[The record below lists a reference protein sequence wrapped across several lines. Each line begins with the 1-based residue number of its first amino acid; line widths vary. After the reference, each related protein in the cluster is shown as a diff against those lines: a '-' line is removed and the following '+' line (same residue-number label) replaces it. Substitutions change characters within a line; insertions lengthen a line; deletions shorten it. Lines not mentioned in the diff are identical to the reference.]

1 MKKKDITYLV
11 FQSQIKDKDT
21 SVNAYIDRGLAMCQ
35 SMFLWDGLPD
45 SVPQKEI
52 ERMLQTNGN
61 CFVTKVDGTL
71 YALQGAK
78 GGEPDAYDRP
88 TMYTVANVA
97 LHLNKNYDIAKDG
110 VLIEND
116 SNSNSLLPLLGK
128 YAVLMTDAQISLNT
142 ASILSRITMLISASD
157 DKTKASAELFLQKIL
172 NGDFSII
179 GESAFLKGVQLQ
191 TAPTSNTNY
200 INQLIELVQYYRASL
215 CNDLGLNANYNMKR
229 ERLNLGETSM
239 NIDLLLPYVD
249 DMLRERQTAAKAINE
264 MYGTEITVELNSSW
278 ALNRESYVS
287 ELENAKD
294 THGHPT
300 EQEQEETETEPQ
312 EQGEPEQ
319 ENPEQEE
326 QEQEQTET
334 ETEPTEQEVTET
346 EQEEQEEQEEKEYET

>member
-1 MKKKDITYLV
+1 MKQTDITYTV

-21 SVNAYIDRGLAMCQ
+21 SVNAYVDRGLAMCQ
-35 SMFLWDGLPD
+35 SMFVWDGLPD
-45 SVPQKEI
+45 SIPQKEL
-52 ERMLQTNGN
+52 ERLLQVGGN
-61 CFVTKVDGTL
+61 CFVTEVDGTL

-78 GGEPDAYDRP
+78 GGEPDVYDRP
-88 TMYTVANVA
+88 TIYTVANVA
-97 LHLNKNYDIAKDG
+97 LQLNRNYDIQKDG
-110 VLIEND
+110 VLVEND
-116 SNSNSLLPLLGK
+116 SNGKSLLPVLGK

-200 INQLIELVQYYRASL
+200 ITQLIELVQYYRASM

-229 ERLNLGETSM
+229 ERLNMGETSM

-249 DMLRERQTAAKAINE
+249 DMLRERQTAAKKINE
-264 MYGTEITVELNSSW
+264 MYGTTVTVELNSSW

-294 THGHPT
+294 THEHPT
-300 EQEQEETETEPQ
+300 EQEQEVTNTETTVTETEPTEPQEQEEQETEPQ
-312 EQGEPEQ
+312 EQEEQ
-319 ENPEQEE
+319 ETEPQEQEE
-326 QEQEQTET
+326 QEKEE
-334 ETEPTEQEVTET
+334 EDEV
-346 EQEEQEEQEEKEYET
+346 

>member
-1 MKKKDITYLV
+1 MKKTDITYTV

-35 SMFLWDGLPD
+35 SMFVWDGLPD
-45 SVPQKEI
+45 SIPQKEL
-52 ERMLQTNGN
+52 ERLLQVGGN
-61 CFVTKVDGTL
+61 CFVTEVDGTL

-78 GGEPDAYDRP
+78 GGEPDVYDRP
-88 TMYTVANVA
+88 TIYTVANVA
-97 LHLNKNYDIAKDG
+97 LQLNKNYDIQQDG
-110 VLIEND
+110 VLVEND
-116 SNSNSLLPLLGK
+116 SNGNSLLHILGK

-200 INQLIELVQYYRASL
+200 ITQLIELVQYYRASM

-229 ERLNLGETSM
+229 ERLNMGETSM
-239 NIDLLLPYVD
+239 NVDLLLPYVD
-249 DMLRERQTAAKAINE
+249 DMLRERQTAAKKINE
-264 MYGTEITVELNSSW
+264 MYGTTVTVSLNSSW

-300 EQEQEETETEPQ
+300 EQEQEEQEVTDTETFVTEPEPTEPTEPTEPQETETEPTEPQ
-312 EQGEPEQ
+312 EQEA
-319 ENPEQEE
+319 EQEE
-326 QEQEQTET
+326 QEQEK
-334 ETEPTEQEVTET
+334 
-346 EQEEQEEQEEKEYET
+346 EKEDEV

>member
-1 MKKKDITYLV
+1 MKKTDITYTV

-21 SVNAYIDRGLAMCQ
+21 SVNSYIDRGLAMCQ
-35 SMFLWDGLPD
+35 SMFVWDGLPD
-45 SVPQKEI
+45 SIPQKEI
-52 ERMLQTNGN
+52 ERLLQVGGN
-61 CFVTKVDGTL
+61 CFVTEVDGTL

-78 GGEPDAYDRP
+78 GGEPDVYDRP
-88 TMYTVANVA
+88 TIYTVTNVA
-97 LHLNKNYDIAKDG
+97 LQLNRNYDIQKDG
-110 VLIEND
+110 VLVEND
-116 SNSNSLLPLLGK
+116 SNGISLLPILGK

-200 INQLIELVQYYRASL
+200 ITQLIELVQYYRASM

-229 ERLNLGETSM
+229 ERLNMGETSM

-249 DMLRERQTAAKAINE
+249 DMLRERQTAAKKINE
-264 MYGTEITVELNSSW
+264 MYGTTVTVELNSSW

-294 THGHPT
+294 THEHPT
-300 EQEQEETETEPQ
+300 EQEQEEQEVTDTETTVTETE
-312 EQGEPEQ
+312 
-319 ENPEQEE
+319 QEE
-326 QEQEQTET
+326 PQET
-334 ETEPTEQEVTET
+334 ETEPTEQEEQETEPQEQEA
-346 EQEEQEEQEEKEYET
+346 EQEEQEKKEEDEV

>member
-1 MKKKDITYLV
+1 MKKKDITYTV

-35 SMFLWDGLPD
+35 SMFLWDGLPE
-45 SVPQKEI
+45 SIPQKEL
-52 ERMLQTNGN
+52 ERLLQTNGN
-61 CFVTKVDGTL
+61 CFVTQVDGTL

-78 GGEPDAYDRP
+78 GGEPDVYDRP
-88 TMYTVANVA
+88 TIYTVSNVA
-97 LHLNKNYDIAKDG
+97 LNLNRNYDIAKDG
-110 VLIEND
+110 VLVEND
-116 SNSNSLLPLLGK
+116 SNGKSLLPLLGR

-179 GESAFLKGVQLQ
+179 GESAFLKGVQMQ

-249 DMLRERQTAAKAINE
+249 DMLRERQTSAKAINE

-294 THGHPT
+294 THEHPT
-300 EQEQEETETEPQ
+300 EQEQEETETEP
-312 EQGEPEQ
+312 
-319 ENPEQEE
+319 
-326 QEQEQTET
+326 
-334 ETEPTEQEVTET
+334 T
-346 EQEEQEEQEEKEYET
+346 EQEEQETEQEEPEKEKEIEDEV

>member
-1 MKKKDITYLV
+1 MKKTDITYTV

-21 SVNAYIDRGLAMCQ
+21 SVNAYVDRGLAMCQ
-35 SMFLWDGLPD
+35 SMFVWDGLPD
-45 SVPQKEI
+45 SIPQKEI
-52 ERMLQTNGN
+52 ERLLQVGGN
-61 CFVTKVDGTL
+61 CFVTEVDGTL

-78 GGEPDAYDRP
+78 GGEPDVYDRP
-88 TMYTVANVA
+88 TIYTVANVA
-97 LHLNKNYDIAKDG
+97 LQLNRNYDIQKDG
-110 VLIEND
+110 VLVEND
-116 SNSNSLLPLLGK
+116 SNGKSLLPILGK

-179 GESAFLKGVQLQ
+179 GESAFLKGVQMQ

-200 INQLIELVQYYRASL
+200 ITQLIELVQYYRASM

-229 ERLNLGETSM
+229 ERLNMGETSM

-249 DMLRERQTAAKAINE
+249 DMLRERQTAAKKINE
-264 MYGTEITVELNSSW
+264 MYGTTVTVELNSSW

-294 THGHPT
+294 THDHPT
-300 EQEQEETETEPQ
+300 A
-312 EQGEPEQ
+312 
-319 ENPEQEE
+319 QEE
-326 QEQEQTET
+326 QEVPDTETTVTETEQEEPQET
-334 ETEPTEQEVTET
+334 ETEPTEQEEQETEPQ
-346 EQEEQEEQEEKEYET
+346 EQEEQEKEEDEI

>member
-1 MKKKDITYLV
+1 MKKTDITYTV

-21 SVNAYIDRGLAMCQ
+21 SVNSYIDRGLAMCQ
-35 SMFLWDGLPD
+35 SMFVWDGLPD
-45 SVPQKEI
+45 SIPQKEI
-52 ERMLQTNGN
+52 ERLLQVGGN
-61 CFVTKVDGTL
+61 CFVTEVDGTL

-78 GGEPDAYDRP
+78 GGEPDVYDRP
-88 TMYTVANVA
+88 TIYTVANVA
-97 LHLNKNYDIAKDG
+97 LQLNRNYDIQKDG
-110 VLIEND
+110 VLVEND
-116 SNSNSLLPLLGK
+116 SNGKSLLPILGK

-200 INQLIELVQYYRASL
+200 ITQLIELVQYYRASM

-229 ERLNLGETSM
+229 ERLNMGETSM

-249 DMLRERQTAAKAINE
+249 DMLRERQTAAKKINE
-264 MYGTEITVELNSSW
+264 MYGTTVTVELNSSW

-294 THGHPT
+294 THDHPT
-300 EQEQEETETEPQ
+300 A
-312 EQGEPEQ
+312 
-319 ENPEQEE
+319 QEE
-326 QEQEQTET
+326 QEVPDTETTVTETEQEEPQET
-334 ETEPTEQEVTET
+334 ETEPTEQEEQETEPQ
-346 EQEEQEEQEEKEYET
+346 EQEEQEKKEEDEV

>member
-1 MKKKDITYLV
+1 MKKKDITYTV

-35 SMFLWDGLPD
+35 SMFIWDGLPE
-45 SVPQKEI
+45 SIPQKEL
-52 ERMLQTNGN
+52 ERLLQTNGN
-61 CFVTKVDGTL
+61 CFVTRVDGTL

-78 GGEPDAYDRP
+78 GGEPDVYERP
-88 TMYTVANVA
+88 TIYTVSNVA
-97 LHLNKNYDIAKDG
+97 LQLNRNYDIAKDG

-116 SNSNSLLPLLGK
+116 SNGKSLLPLLGK

-179 GESAFLKGVQLQ
+179 GESAFLKGVQMQ

-249 DMLRERQTAAKAINE
+249 DMLRERQTSAKAINE
-264 MYGTEITVELNSSW
+264 MFGTEITVELNSSW

-294 THGHPT
+294 THEHPT

-312 EQGEPEQ
+312 EQ
-319 ENPEQEE
+319 PEQEE
-326 QEQEQTET
+326 PQEQEET
-334 ETEPTEQEVTET
+334 ETEPTEQEETET
-346 EQEEQEEQEEKEYET
+346 EQEEPEKEKEVEDEV

>member
-1 MKKKDITYLV
+1 MKKKDITYTV

-45 SVPQKEI
+45 SIPQKEL
-52 ERMLQTNGN
+52 ERLLQTNGN
-61 CFVTKVDGTL
+61 CFVTQVDGTL

-78 GGEPDAYDRP
+78 GGEPDVYDRP
-88 TMYTVANVA
+88 TVYTVSNVA
-97 LHLNKNYDIAKDG
+97 LQLNRNYDIAKDG

-116 SNSNSLLPLLGK
+116 SNGKSLLPLLGK

-179 GESAFLKGVQLQ
+179 GESAFLKGVQMQ

-249 DMLRERQTAAKAINE
+249 DMLRERQTSAKAINE

-294 THGHPT
+294 THEHPT
-300 EQEQEETETEPQ
+300 EQEQEETETEPT
-312 EQGEPEQ
+312 EQ
-319 ENPEQEE
+319 ETGQEE
-326 QEQEQTET
+326 PQEQEET
-334 ETEPTEQEVTET
+334 ETEPTEQEEQET
-346 EQEEQEEQEEKEYET
+346 EQEEPEKEKEIEDEV

>member
-1 MKKKDITYLV
+1 MNKDITYSL

-35 SMFLWDGLPD
+35 SMFVWDGLPE
-45 SVPQKEI
+45 SIPQKEL
-52 ERMLQTNGN
+52 ERLLQMGGN
-61 CFVTKVDGTL
+61 CFVTDVNGTL

-78 GGEPDAYDRP
+78 GGEPDVYDRP

-97 LHLNKNYDIAKDG
+97 LKLSKNYDIQKDG
-110 VLIEND
+110 VLVEND
-116 SNSNSLLPLLGK
+116 SNGNSLLPVLGK

-191 TAPTSNTNY
+191 TAQTSNANY
-200 INQLIELVQYYRASL
+200 ITQLIELVQYYRASL

-229 ERLNLGETSM
+229 ERLNTGETQM
-239 NIDLLLPYVD
+239 NIDMLLPYVD
-249 DMLRERQTAAKAINE
+249 DMLSERQNAAKKINE
-264 MYGTEITVELNSSW
+264 MYGTTVTVELNSSW
-278 ALNRESYVS
+278 ALNRESYFS

-300 EQEQEETETEPQ
+300 EQEQEEQEVTDTETEQEVTGTETEQEETETEPQ
-312 EQGEPEQ
+312 EQEET
-319 ENPEQEE
+319 EKEQEE
-326 QEQEQTET
+326 
-334 ETEPTEQEVTET
+334 
-346 EQEEQEEQEEKEYET
+346 EYEV

>member
-1 MKKKDITYLV
+1 MKKKDITYTV

-35 SMFLWDGLPD
+35 SMFLWDGLPE
-45 SVPQKEI
+45 SIPQKEL
-52 ERMLQTNGN
+52 ERLLQTNGN
-61 CFVTKVDGTL
+61 CFVTQVDGTL

-78 GGEPDAYDRP
+78 GGEPDVYERP
-88 TMYTVANVA
+88 TIYTVSNVA
-97 LHLNKNYDIAKDG
+97 LQLNKNYDIAKDG

-116 SNSNSLLPLLGK
+116 SNGKSLLPLLGK

-179 GESAFLKGVQLQ
+179 GESAFLKGVQMQ

-249 DMLRERQTAAKAINE
+249 DMLRERQTSAKAINE
-264 MYGTEITVELNSSW
+264 MFGTEITVELNSSW

-294 THGHPT
+294 THEHPT

-312 EQGEPEQ
+312 EQ
-319 ENPEQEE
+319 PEQEE
-326 QEQEQTET
+326 PQEQEET
-334 ETEPTEQEVTET
+334 ETEPTEQEEQET
-346 EQEEQEEQEEKEYET
+346 EQEETEKEKEVEDEV

>member
-45 SVPQKEI
+45 SIPQKEL
-52 ERMLQTNGN
+52 ERLLHTNGN
-61 CFVTKVDGTL
+61 CFVTQVDGTL

-78 GGEPDAYDRP
+78 GGEPDVYDRP
-88 TMYTVANVA
+88 TIYTVANVA
-97 LHLNKNYDIAKDG
+97 LQLNKNYDIAKDG

-116 SNSNSLLPLLGK
+116 SNGQSLLPLLGK

-191 TAPTSNTNY
+191 TAPTTNTNY

-239 NIDLLLPYVD
+239 NVDLLLPYVD
-249 DMLRERQTAAKAINE
+249 DMLRERQQAAKAINE

-278 ALNRESYVS
+278 ALNRESYIS

-294 THGHPT
+294 THEHPT
-300 EQEQEETETEPQ
+300 EQEQEETETER
-312 EQGEPEQ
+312 E
-319 ENPEQEE
+319 
-326 QEQEQTET
+326 ET
-334 ETEPTEQEVTET
+334 ETEQEETET
-346 EQEEQEEQEEKEYET
+346 EQEEQEEQEEKEDETK

>member
-1 MKKKDITYLV
+1 MKQTDITYTV

-21 SVNAYIDRGLAMCQ
+21 SVNAYVDRGLAMCQ
-35 SMFLWDGLPD
+35 SMFVWDGLPD
-45 SVPQKEI
+45 TVPQKEI
-52 ERMLQTNGN
+52 ERLLQVGGN
-61 CFVTKVDGTL
+61 CFVTEVDGTL

-78 GGEPDAYDRP
+78 GGEPDVYDRP
-88 TMYTVANVA
+88 TIYTVSNVA
-97 LHLNKNYDIAKDG
+97 LQLNRNYDIQKDG
-110 VLIEND
+110 VLVEND
-116 SNSNSLLPLLGK
+116 SNGNSLLPVLGK

-200 INQLIELVQYYRASL
+200 ITQLIELVQYYRASM

-229 ERLNLGETSM
+229 ERLNMGETSM

-249 DMLRERQTAAKAINE
+249 DMLRERQTAAKKINE
-264 MYGTEITVELNSSW
+264 MYGTNVTVELNSSW

-294 THGHPT
+294 THEHPT
-300 EQEQEETETEPQ
+300 EQEQEEQEVTDTET
-312 EQGEPEQ
+312 
-319 ENPEQEE
+319 
-326 QEQEQTET
+326 TVT
-334 ETEPTEQEVTET
+334 ETEPTEQEEQETEPQETET
-346 EQEEQEEQEEKEYET
+346 EPQEQEEQEKEEDEV

>member
-1 MKKKDITYLV
+1 MKKTDITYTV

-21 SVNAYIDRGLAMCQ
+21 SVNSYIDRGLAMCQ
-35 SMFLWDGLPD
+35 SMFVWDGLPE
-45 SVPQKEI
+45 SIPQKEI
-52 ERMLQTNGN
+52 ERLLQVGGN
-61 CFVTKVDGTL
+61 CFVTEVDGTL

-78 GGEPDAYDRP
+78 GGEPDVYDRP
-88 TMYTVANVA
+88 TIYTVANVA
-97 LHLNKNYDIAKDG
+97 LQLNRNYDIQKDG
-110 VLIEND
+110 VLVEND
-116 SNSNSLLPLLGK
+116 SNGTSLLPILGK

-200 INQLIELVQYYRASL
+200 ITQLIELVQYYRASM

-229 ERLNLGETSM
+229 ERLNMGETSM

-249 DMLRERQTAAKAINE
+249 DMLRERQTAAKKINE
-264 MYGTEITVELNSSW
+264 MYGTTVTVELNSSW

-294 THGHPT
+294 THDHPT
-300 EQEQEETETEPQ
+300 A
-312 EQGEPEQ
+312 
-319 ENPEQEE
+319 QEE
-326 QEQEQTET
+326 QEVPDTETTVTETEQEEPQET
-334 ETEPTEQEVTET
+334 ETEPTEQEEQETEPQ
-346 EQEEQEEQEEKEYET
+346 EQEEQEKEEEDEV

>member
-1 MKKKDITYLV
+1 MKQTDITYTV

-21 SVNAYIDRGLAMCQ
+21 SVNAYVDRGLAMCQ
-35 SMFLWDGLPD
+35 SMFVWDGLPD
-45 SVPQKEI
+45 SIPQKEF
-52 ERMLQTNGN
+52 ERLLQVGGN
-61 CFVTKVDGTL
+61 CFVTEVDGTL

-78 GGEPDAYDRP
+78 GGEPDVYDRP
-88 TMYTVANVA
+88 TIYTVSNVA
-97 LHLNKNYDIAKDG
+97 LQLNRNYDIQKDG
-110 VLIEND
+110 VLVEND
-116 SNSNSLLPLLGK
+116 SNGKSLLPILGK

-200 INQLIELVQYYRASL
+200 ITQLIELVQYYRASM

-229 ERLNLGETSM
+229 ERLNMGETSM

-249 DMLRERQTAAKAINE
+249 DMLRERQTAAKKINE
-264 MYGTEITVELNSSW
+264 MYGTTVTVELNSSW

-294 THGHPT
+294 THEHPT
-300 EQEQEETETEPQ
+300 EQEQEEQEVTDTETTVTETEPQ
-312 EQGEPEQ
+312 EQ
-319 ENPEQEE
+319 EE
-326 QEQEQTET
+326 QETEPQET
-334 ETEPTEQEVTET
+334 ETEPTEPQ
-346 EQEEQEEQEEKEYET
+346 EQEEQEKQEEDEV

>member
-1 MKKKDITYLV
+1 MKKKDITYTV

-35 SMFLWDGLPD
+35 SMFLWDGLPE
-45 SVPQKEI
+45 SIPQKEL
-52 ERMLQTNGN
+52 ERLLQTNGN
-61 CFVTKVDGTL
+61 CFVTQVDGTL

-78 GGEPDAYDRP
+78 GGEPDVYDRP
-88 TMYTVANVA
+88 TIYTVSNVA
-97 LHLNKNYDIAKDG
+97 LNLNRNYDIAKDG
-110 VLIEND
+110 VLVEND
-116 SNSNSLLPLLGK
+116 SNGKSLLPLLGR

-179 GESAFLKGVQLQ
+179 GESAFLKGVQMQ

-249 DMLRERQTAAKAINE
+249 DMLRERQTSAKAINE
-264 MYGTEITVELNSSW
+264 MYGTGITVELNSSW

-294 THGHPT
+294 THEHPT
-300 EQEQEETETEPQ
+300 EQEQEETETEP
-312 EQGEPEQ
+312 
-319 ENPEQEE
+319 
-326 QEQEQTET
+326 
-334 ETEPTEQEVTET
+334 T
-346 EQEEQEEQEEKEYET
+346 EQEEQETEQEEPEKEKEIEDEV